1 MKEVSSEIVFSFLEL
16 FFGDVLISEDG
27 DVKAELLA
35 HEEMGV
41 HEIDN
46 LGTILPRPCTE
57 DSGSIDSVLSH
68 VVIEKRVEVQ
78 VCHATHLS
86 LQTTHLKFRLVVHLT
101 DHLLSILQLHLP
113 LFLLLAEKIGSLVLE
128 VTLIVLAMNETR
140 GILGVDESLSLLVV
154 VQLVI

>member
-86 LQTTHLKFRLVVHLT
+86 L
-101 DHLLSILQLHLP
+101 
-113 LFLLLAEKIGSLVLE
+113 
-128 VTLIVLAMNETR
+128 
-140 GILGVDESLSLLVV
+140 
-154 VQLVI
+154 